1 MKKREIKEKIN
12 KLNKVSNNLNTL
24 AKTGGISFEKS
35 KNIYKQQNEAYK
47 KFVFFKNIF
56 KELKELEKEDSNE
69 KNKS

>member
-35 KNIYKQQNEAYK
+35 KNIYKQQNEVYK

-56 KELKELEKEDSNE
+56 KELEKEDSNE

>member
-56 KELKELEKEDSNE
+56 KELEKEDSNE

>member
-12 KLNKVSNNLNTL
+12 KLNKVSNNLNIL

-56 KELKELEKEDSNE
+56 KELEKEDSNE

>member
-12 KLNKVSNNLNTL
+12 KLNKASNNLNIL

-56 KELKELEKEDSNE
+56 KELEKEDSNE

>member
-12 KLNKVSNNLNTL
+12 KLNKVSNNLNIL

-35 KNIYKQQNEAYK
+35 KNIYKQQNEVYK

-56 KELKELEKEDSNE
+56 KELEKEDSNE

>member
-56 KELKELEKEDSNE
+56 KELEKEDSNE
-69 KNKS
+69 KNES

>member
-1 MKKREIKEKIN
+1 M
-12 KLNKVSNNLNTL
+12 NKVSNNLNTL

-56 KELKELEKEDSNE
+56 KELEKEDSNE

>member
-12 KLNKVSNNLNTL
+12 ELNKASNNLNTL
-24 AKTGGISFEKS
+24 AKTEKISFEKS

-56 KELKELEKEDSNE
+56 KELEKEDSNE

>member
-12 KLNKVSNNLNTL
+12 KLNKASNNLNIL

-35 KNIYKQQNEAYK
+35 KNIYKQQNEVYK

-56 KELKELEKEDSNE
+56 KELEKEDSNE

>member
-24 AKTGGISFEKS
+24 SKTGEISFEKS

-56 KELKELEKEDSNE
+56 KELEKEDSNE

>member
-1 MKKREIKEKIN
+1 MRKREIKEKIN

-56 KELKELEKEDSNE
+56 KELEKEDSNE